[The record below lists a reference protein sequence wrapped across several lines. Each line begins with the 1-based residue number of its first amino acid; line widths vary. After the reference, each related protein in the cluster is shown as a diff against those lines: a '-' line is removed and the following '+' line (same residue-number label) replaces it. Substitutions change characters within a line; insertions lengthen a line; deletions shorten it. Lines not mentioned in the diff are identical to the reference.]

1 MSTAVFKESL
11 SGKQYGVGLAV
22 VGFNVIGVE
31 VVGVK
36 VVRDTEGLA
45 VGVSLGDRL
54 GLAVGLAVGL
64 SVGDRLGLA
73 VGLAVG
79 LSVGDRLGLAV
90 GLAVG
95 FAVVGF
101 GSPIMHAPLICPP
114 KAPLQHFN

>member
-45 VGVSLGDRL
+45 VGLSLGEEVN
-54 GLAVGLAVGL
+54 GVEVIGVEFVGVGAMV
-64 SVGDRLGLA
+64 VGATD
-73 VGLAVG
+73 
-79 LSVGDRLGLAV
+79 
-90 GLAVG
+90 G
-95 FAVVGF
+95 FAVG
-101 GSPIMHAPLICPP
+101 GSHNARATYLSS
-114 KAPLQHFN
+114 KSTFAAFQLSVVEHSGVDWLW